1 MSDAAGIV
9 EHAEAIEQAQKTQK
23 TQKTEKAE
31 TEENTENAEPAEKTE
46 NAENAENAETAETP
60 QKSETI
66 FDSSIDSRTVLRNVR
81 ESLVELFVALAKTL
95 FFWVPGGDVVKGKAL
110 MTAHPIFLACVT
122 AMFFMVEPRSPL
134 RFLIVALACITV
146 ASQWLLGGC
155 VVTRAEQRLTGS
167 KETILDPFLVLAK
180 ISVNRDTRIAGT
192 IGTGTAVCVLLI
204 WAFICDIWFVR

>member
-1 MSDAAGIV
+1 MSDDVGIIETV
-9 EHAEAIEQAQKTQK
+9 ERIQT
-23 TQKTEKAE
+23 TEKAKH
-31 TEENTENAEPAEKTE
+31 TEHT
-46 NAENAENAETAETP
+46 ENAETAKTAETAEIP

-66 FDSSIDSRTVLRNVR
+66 FDSSVDSRTVLRNIR
-81 ESLVELFVALAKTL
+81 EALVELFVALAKTL

-134 RFLIVALACITV
+134 RFVIVALACITV
-146 ASQWLLGGC
+146 TSQWLLGGC

-180 ISVNRDTRIAGT
+180 ISVNRDTRIAAT

-204 WAFICDIWFVR
+204 WAFLCDIWFVR

>member
-1 MSDAAGIV
+1 MSDAEGIV
-9 EHAEAIEQAQKTQK
+9 EKTETIE
-23 TQKTEKAE
+23 KTEKADKTEKTDGAE
-31 TEENTENAEPAEKTE
+31 TTVPEQNTETL
-46 NAENAENAETAETP
+46 
-60 QKSETI
+60 

-81 ESLVELFVALAKTL
+81 EALVDLFVALAKTL

-122 AMFFMVEPRSPL
+122 AMFFMIEPRSPL

-146 ASQWLLGGC
+146 TSQWLLGGC
-155 VVTRAEQRLTGS
+155 VITRAEQRLTGS

-192 IGTGTAVCVLLI
+192 IGAGTAVCVMLI
-204 WAFICDIWFVR
+204 WAFLCDIWFGR